1 MTDTKRSQE
10 RHRALCAIA
19 KACREFGYS
28 HVSPDEITGSYVLS
42 LFARSS
48 LEEAAD
54 MARDRGK
61 NDSVLRELL
70 AECEATIAK
79 GRGGK

>member
-19 KACREFGYS
+19 RACREFGYP
-28 HVSPDEITGSYVLS
+28 HVSPEEITGSFVLS

-54 MARDRGK
+54 MATEHGK
-61 NDSVLRELL
+61 DASVLRELL